1 MNDKQREEW
10 VVVAQFNAMDM
21 GLAADMAVS
30 KLQGGGIPAM
40 RFPTGSITSVLA
52 GGLPAVEPIRV
63 LVPPDQADRAREL
76 LAENGIDSQEADVD

>member
-10 VVVAQFNAMDM
+10 VVVAQFNAMDT
-21 GLAADMAVS
+21 GVAADMAVS

-40 RFPTGSITSVLA
+40 RFPTSSITSVLA

-63 LVPPDQADRAREL
+63 LVPPDQADKAREV
-76 LAENGIDSQEADVD
+76 LAEELPTTPRPGGD